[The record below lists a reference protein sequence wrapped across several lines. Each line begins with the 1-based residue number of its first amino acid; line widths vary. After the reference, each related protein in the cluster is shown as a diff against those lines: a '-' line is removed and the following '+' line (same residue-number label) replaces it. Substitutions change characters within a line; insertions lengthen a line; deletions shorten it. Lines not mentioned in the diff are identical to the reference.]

1 MNIYETKKRGK
12 SYNNYPPH
20 THTSGGGGG
29 LLDLPCTQGQ
39 LLMDAKLFNGTT
51 KCRKLLLPP
60 KITYL
65 YYIKLHGVQGNPSG
79 IVAWSFASMPK
90 IVTCV
95 PHLFHVFFSSPN
107 SRKTTCQL
115 LSKCSL
121 NRKEKLAGKIYPS
134 PIM

>member
-1 MNIYETKKRGK
+1 MKLKIEVK

-20 THTSGGGGG
+20 THTSGRGGG

-51 KCRKLLLPP
+51 KYQKLLLSP

-65 YYIKLHGVQGNPSG
+65 DYIKLHGVQGNPLG
-79 IVAWSFASMPK
+79 IVAGSFASIPK

-95 PHLFHVFFSSPN
+95 PHLFSCFFFSSPN

-115 LSKCSL
+115 LAKQYV
-121 NRKEKLAGKIYPS
+121 R
-134 PIM
+134 